1 MQFGL
6 KFEYP
11 GVRYQYTKLPEAERS
26 SVSIRALSSSGVS
39 WALLAALLYTLA
51 AAAAKVLVGDFH
63 VLEILFFRQIVVL
76 LSTLPEMRRSFPQA
90 LYTSRPGLHAIRLVG
105 AFLALSCGIWA
116 VAVLPLATATT
127 LGFSQVFFV
136 ALLARFF
143 LGETVGPKTFAA
155 IALGFA
161 GVLVVMRPG
170 GEGLSLLHAAIPL
183 LGGVGGAMAV
193 ISVRRLAQTESTATL
208 LLYQSLFV
216 GLLSGLPLVVLWVT
230 PDLPQLLLLFGI
242 GILATLGQWCGVQ
255 ALRLAEASVVGTL
268 DYIKLVY
275 AELLGMLAFDER
287 SDRQTVFG
295 AALIVLAAYAT
306 VRLRPRPRGR

>member
-1 MQFGL
+1 
-6 KFEYP
+6 
-11 GVRYQYTKLPEAERS
+11 
-26 SVSIRALSSSGVS
+26 VSIRALSSSGVA

-51 AAAAKVLVGDFH
+51 AAAAKVLVGDVH

-76 LSTLPEMRRSFPQA
+76 LSTLPEMRRSFPQT

-170 GEGLSLLHAAIPL
+170 AEGLSLLHAAIPL

-216 GLLSGLPLVVLWVT
+216 GLLSGLPLIFLWVT

-306 VRLRPRPRGR
+306 VRLRPRPSKT

>member
-1 MQFGL
+1 M
-6 KFEYP
+6 P
-11 GVRYQYTKLPEAERS
+11 
-26 SVSIRALSSSGVS
+26 IRALSSSGVA

-51 AAAAKVLVGDFH
+51 AAAAKVLVGDVH

-170 GEGLSLLHAAIPL
+170 AEGLSLLHAAIPL

-216 GLLSGLPLVVLWVT
+216 GLLSGLPLIFLWVT

-306 VRLRPRPRGR
+306 VRLRPRPRKT

>member
-1 MQFGL
+1 M
-6 KFEYP
+6 
-11 GVRYQYTKLPEAERS
+11 
-26 SVSIRALSSSGVS
+26 SIRALSSSGVA

-51 AAAAKVLVGDFH
+51 AAAAKVLVGDVH

-76 LSTLPEMRRSFPQA
+76 LSTLPDMRRSFPQA

-170 GEGLSLLHAAIPL
+170 AEGLSLLHAAIPL

-216 GLLSGLPLVVLWVT
+216 GLLSGLPLIFLWVT

-306 VRLRPRPRGR
+306 VRLRSRPRKT

>member
-143 LGETVGPKTFAA
+143 SAK
-155 IALGFA
+155 
-161 GVLVVMRPG
+161 
-170 GEGLSLLHAAIPL
+170 
-183 LGGVGGAMAV
+183 
-193 ISVRRLAQTESTATL
+193 
-208 LLYQSLFV
+208 
-216 GLLSGLPLVVLWVT
+216 LSGRKRLPPSRWA
-230 PDLPQLLLLFGI
+230 LPACWSSCVPAGR
-242 GILATLGQWCGVQ
+242 ACRCSMPRSRSS
-255 ALRLAEASVVGTL
+255 AASAVPW
-268 DYIKLVY
+268 
-275 AELLGMLAFDER
+275 R
-287 SDRQTVFG
+287 
-295 AALIVLAAYAT
+295 
-306 VRLRPRPRGR
+306 